1 MKLYLFQLNP
11 FIISG
16 DGPRNC
22 IGVRFGL
29 LQTKLGIAELIKNF
43 KFKLNKNTNYPLE
56 LDVRDV
62 LINCVGKINLDAE
75 KIL

>member
-1 MKLYLFQLNP
+1 MVIL
-11 FIISG
+11 G

-43 KFKLNKNTNYPLE
+43 KFSLNKNTSYPLE
-56 LDVRDV
+56 LDVSDV
-62 LINCVGKINLDAE
+62 LINCVGNFNLDAE